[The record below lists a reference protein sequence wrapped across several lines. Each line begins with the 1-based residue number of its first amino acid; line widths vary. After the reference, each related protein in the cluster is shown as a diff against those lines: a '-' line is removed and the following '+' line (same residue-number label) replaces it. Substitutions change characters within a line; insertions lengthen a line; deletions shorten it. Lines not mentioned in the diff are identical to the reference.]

1 MIKKLPNFLS
11 KDELKLAQQYW
22 TLKEYSL
29 APCLQAPN
37 AFSLYADFLSET
49 FLVAKKDV
57 AEKALGESLL
67 SAYSFSRVYYYASKL
82 LVHHD
87 RPSCEV
93 SISLNID
100 ADREWP
106 LWFHE
111 LGEDEKPL
119 QGQEACPLTLKP
131 GEGCLYEGFKY
142 DHWRETYKG
151 KRCMQVFLHY
161 VRKNG
166 KYTSFAKD
174 GRQHFGQSLHESTK
188 NVWK

>member
-22 TLKEYSL
+22 SLKEYSL
-29 APCLQAPN
+29 TPCFQAQN
-37 AFSLYADFLSET
+37 SFSLYADFLSET
-49 FLVAKKDV
+49 FMVAKKDQV
-57 AEKALGESLL
+57 EKALGEPLL

-100 ADREWP
+100 ADLEWT

-131 GEGCLYEGFKY
+131 
-142 DHWRETYKG
+142 
-151 KRCMQVFLHY
+151 
-161 VRKNG
+161 
-166 KYTSFAKD
+166 
-174 GRQHFGQSLHESTK
+174 
-188 NVWK
+188 